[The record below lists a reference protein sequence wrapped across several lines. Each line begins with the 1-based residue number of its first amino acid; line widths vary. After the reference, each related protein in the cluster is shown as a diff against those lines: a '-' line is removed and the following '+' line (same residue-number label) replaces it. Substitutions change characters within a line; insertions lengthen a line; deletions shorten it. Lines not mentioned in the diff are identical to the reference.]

1 MNFKVSVRGDMMK
14 RHLKLPLKLAQMLDM
29 PVITESE
36 VLVISGTSDIL
47 EFSNISVSINS
58 L

>member
-1 MNFKVSVRGDMMK
+1 MK
-14 RHLKLPLKLAQMLDM
+14 RYLKLPLKLAQMLDM
-29 PVITESE
+29 PVITEPE
-36 VLVISGTSDIL
+36 VLVISGTPDIL